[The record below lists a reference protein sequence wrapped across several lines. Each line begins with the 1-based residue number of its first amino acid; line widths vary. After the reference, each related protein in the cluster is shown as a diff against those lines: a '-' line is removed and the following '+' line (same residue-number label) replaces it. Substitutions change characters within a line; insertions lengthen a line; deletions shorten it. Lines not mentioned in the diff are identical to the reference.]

1 MSVPEASECEPK
13 KTSFNSRLG
22 GMGKAAEMRGEGI
35 HIGLA
40 EHREQYINEM
50 NKLLASATLPSGK
63 LNLGEMSLQGKGI
76 YIGPMEQKQA
86 NLSAC
91 SDRIESNSL
100 LTCTDRRCGKRN
112 LGEMSTT
119 SRTEGT
125 RKKRAENRRDPSRRR
140 EGGGEEG
147 GGTWRGLQP
156 ITNLGDTGTAERRWK
171 GIYIGD
177 GTEERAI
184 IKKLNTLLLTWT
196 VTRCGKLTPDE
207 KSLRDRRDRWW
218 RQSRTEITN
227 LGDTG
232 TAERRREGIYIGDGT
247 EERAIIKKLNTL
259 LLTWTVTRCGK
270 LNPDEKSLR
279 DRRDRWRR
287 QSRAE
292 SKRRDASQR
301 HGGGQMVAARG

>member
-1 MSVPEASECEPK
+1 MKIRVRGEIAVVQVLLMVLVLLAGALAADVCLWVQRSSVSVPEASECEPK
-13 KTSFNSRLG
+13 TTPFNSRLG

-50 NKLLASATLPSGK
+50 NKLLASATLPSGE

-91 SDRIESNSL
+91 SDRIEGNLL

-112 LGEMSTT
+112 LGEMSTR
-119 SRTEGT
+119 SRTEGR
-125 RKKRAENRRDPSRRR
+125 RKTRAESRS
-140 EGGGEEG
+140 GEEG
-147 GGTWRGLQP
+147 GGMWRGLQP
-156 ITNLGDTGTAERRWK
+156 ITNLGG
-171 GIYIGD
+171 
-177 GTEERAI
+177 
-184 IKKLNTLLLTWT
+184 
-196 VTRCGKLTPDE
+196 
-207 KSLRDRRDRWW
+207 
-218 RQSRTEITN
+218 
-227 LGDTG
+227 TG